1 MYMCFSGIDYPSAF
15 MVSDKI
21 LELFWQG
28 DIFSNLLS
36 HGINLFLLNRNTIFA
51 STLAVILFLV
61 NKVEPTLL
69 TYPYVVSEEWLFRR
83 YRLQ

>member
-51 STLAVILFLV
+51 VGSCFVFSKQGWTNVVNLSLRCEWRMVI
-61 NKVEPTLL
+61 
-69 TYPYVVSEEWLFRR
+69 
-83 YRLQ
+83 